1 MISEADVLI
10 NYDAYVWPL
19 PGGDM
24 DCGCTVTRP
33 RAWHRAPRSRQWQQL
48 QRGGELGTVTDDGAI
63 VITHTAIVPRTS
75 QLIWNIF

>member
-1 MISEADVLI
+1 MYGHCRVVIWTVAVQLGDPGPDTVLP
-10 NYDAYVWPL
+10 DPSL
-19 PGGDM
+19 
-24 DCGCTVTRP
+24 
-33 RAWHRAPRSRQWQQL
+33 WQQL